1 MKKASFRAFVQCL
14 KEWPWWGKKRGKWC
28 SSRPNLWPDILHFK
42 FAKFTGFLLPAQT
55 YGKLSFWQCFCCVKE
70 FPPWGK
76 NSRFSKEFDKKDHL
90 FNSPYAQERISRSAL
105 VLERFV
111 DYTFFSRWGKE
122 IRNFSRSKIPTMV
135 PPLVLFWH
143 FFRLNNFVVASV
155 GPPL

>member
-111 DYTFFSRWGKE
+111 DYTFFPAGEKKFAISAGLKYLLRY
-122 IRNFSRSKIPTMV
+122 RH
-135 PPLVLFWH
+135 LFCSGT
-143 FFRLNNFVVASV
+143 FFA
-155 GPPL
+155 